1 MASSRI
7 SPKVIADIHK
17 LVDDA
22 CADANNGLPCASVVL
37 VGKAGHEVVE
47 VASHS
52 VGARDQP
59 GEKDCYWLASCTKLI
74 TAIAC
79 MQLVEQGRI
88 LLDDANQVEAV
99 CPELRDVQVLQEDGS
114 LVGKTRRITL
124 RMLLTHTGTL
134 GRNQACGKSQIANLS
149 AAGFGY
155 SFLNPKLR
163 SYRLRNQQPEFD
175 EFSGHE
181 TDMYQPLVN
190 QPGERFEY
198 GVSNLFCLRFCD
210 HL

>member
-7 SPKVIADIHK
+7 SPKAITDIHK
-17 LVDDA
+17 LVNDA

-59 GEKDCYWLASCTKLI
+59 GEKDCYWLASCTKLV

-99 CPELRDVQVLQEDGS
+99 CPELRDVQVLHEDGS
-114 LVGKTRRITL
+114 LVEKTRRITL
-124 RMLLTHTGTL
+124 RMLLTHTGMLRRTKL
-134 GRNQACGKSQIANLS
+134 MESLKSLIS
-149 AAGFGY
+149 TAAGFGY

-163 SYRLRNQQPEFD
+163 SYRLRNHQPEFD

-181 TDMYQPLVN
+181 ADMHQPLVN

-198 GVSNLFCLRFCD
+198 GVSNLLSLRFCD